1 MGNPELSYSIFL
13 SHMLGSLRDDHRAA
27 NPECLKTRK
36 QIPKIMA
43 PAFIFLL
50 SIIVFFS
57 ICPLLWVPGLSFP
70 FLDNTFFQTQNLRL
84 SHKLGLQGLRHSKED
99 TRYQLH
105 AKMWAG
111 EHRLS
116 PVTQSTVVTHQPFW
130 ASGTGRSHM
139 GVLHLGLFKWN
150 HVARVLKA
158 NGHIWKKQRRISNSI
173 QSGIILLLLIL
184 LCWLKEDICPS

>member
-50 SIIVFFS
+50 SIIVFFLHLP
-57 ICPLLWVPGLSFP
+57 IVVGTRFKLSFP
-70 FLDNTFFQTQNLRL
+70 RQRFFPQTQNLKL
-84 SHKLGLQGLRHSKED
+84 SHKLGLQGLRPSKED

-111 EHRLS
+111 EHGLS
-116 PVTQSTVVTHQPFW
+116 PVAQSTVVTHQPFW

-139 GVLHLGLFKWN
+139 GVLHLGLFKW
-150 HVARVLKA
+150 KP
-158 NGHIWKKQRRISNSI
+158 
-173 QSGIILLLLIL
+173 
-184 LCWLKEDICPS
+184 CCPSSQGQWPHMEKNRGELAIPYSLVLYCCS